1 MDCSTPGFPVP
12 HHLLEVAQAHVHWI
26 GDAIQPIHPL
36 SSSSPSAFSLSQH
49 QALFQGVSCSHQ
61 VAKVLELHH
70 QSPVN
75 IQGWFPL
82 RLTCLIF
89 LLSKGLSKVFSSTT
103 VRKHQLVITIPR
115 LIIEKSPLI
124 KTEKDLSEPCWT
136 VSRPLELWWPQASP
150 LLLRDLPDALTPTV
164 HCLANCRLEVRD
176 RGMIGVYLKVRFL
189 CS

>member
-1 MDCSTPGFPVP
+1 MDCSMPGFPDF
-12 HHLLEVAQAHVHWI
+12 HHLWEFAQTQIHWVDDTI
-26 GDAIQPIHPL
+26 HPSHPL
-36 SSSSPSAFSLSQH
+36 SPPFPALNLSQH
-49 QALFQGVSCSHQ
+49 RSLLQWVGSSHQ